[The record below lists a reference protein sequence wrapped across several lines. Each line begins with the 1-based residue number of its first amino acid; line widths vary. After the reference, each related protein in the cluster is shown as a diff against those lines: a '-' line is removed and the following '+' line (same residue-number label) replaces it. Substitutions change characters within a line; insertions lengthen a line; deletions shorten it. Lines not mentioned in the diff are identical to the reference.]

1 MVQEFNVDQLRV
13 CIYKNKYELGK
24 AASKLAEKY
33 ISKAIKKRGEAVII
47 LATGASQFEFLDALA
62 EKQLDWQKVVAFH
75 LDEYVGISE
84 KHPASFRRYLRERIL
99 DRVNVGNYYLIEGDK
114 DDIEAEVRRLNI
126 LFRNY
131 KVDVA
136 FTGIGENGHLAFN
149 EPPANFQEK
158 CIFKA
163 VELDEIS
170 RKQQVGEGWFNSLEG
185 VPQSAI
191 TMTVPAIMDSKA
203 IICTVPDARKAVAVK
218 KTLTNNVS
226 PNFPASILRTH
237 PEATLFLDGESASM
251 LSELINDSVN
261 LRM

>member
-1 MVQEFNVDQLRV
+1 MVQEFSVDRLRV
-13 CIYKNKYELGK
+13 CVYTNKYELGK
-24 AASKLAEKY
+24 AAAELAEKY
-33 ISKAIKKRGEAVII
+33 ISEAIKKRGKAVII
-47 LATGASQFEFLDALA
+47 LATGASQFEFLDSLV

-114 DDIEAEVRRLNI
+114 DNVEAEVRRLNQ
-126 LFRNY
+126 LFSNY

-170 RKQQVGEGWFNSLEG
+170 RKQQVGEGWFNSLEE
-185 VPQSAI
+185 VPRSAI
-191 TMTVPAIMDSKA
+191 TMTVPAIIDSKA

-237 PEATLFLDGESASM
+237 PKATLLLDGESASM
-251 LSELINDSVN
+251 LSELMNESIS
-261 LRM
+261 

>member
-1 MVQEFNVDQLRV
+1 MVQEFSVDQLRV
-13 CIYKNKYELGK
+13 FIYTNKYELGK
-24 AASKLAEKY
+24 AAAELAEKY
-33 ISKAIKKRGEAVII
+33 ISEAIKKRGKAVII
-47 LATGASQFEFLDALA
+47 LATGASQFEFLDSLV

-99 DRVNVGNYYLIEGDK
+99 DRVNVGNFYLIEGDK
-114 DDIEAEVRRLNI
+114 DDVEAEVRRLNQ

-149 EPPANFQEK
+149 EPPANFKEK
-158 CIFKA
+158 CVFKA

-170 RKQQVGEGWFNSLEG
+170 RKQQVGEGWFNFLEE
-185 VPQSAI
+185 VPQYAI
-191 TMTVPAIMDSKA
+191 TMTVPAILDSKA

-237 PEATLFLDGESASM
+237 PEATLFLDSESASM
-251 LSELINDSVN
+251 LSELINESVE
-261 LRM
+261 

>member
-1 MVQEFNVDQLRV
+1 MVQEFSVDRLRV
-13 CIYKNKYELGK
+13 CIYTNKCELGK
-24 AASKLAEKY
+24 AAAELAKKY
-33 ISKAIKKRGEAVII
+33 IYEAIKKRGEAVII
-47 LATGASQFEFLDALA
+47 LATGASQFEFLDSLV

-99 DRVNVGNYYLIEGDK
+99 DRVNIGNFYLIEGDK
-114 DDIEAEVRRLNI
+114 DDVEAEVRRLNL

-158 CIFKA
+158 CVFKA
-163 VELDEIS
+163 IELDEIS
-170 RKQQVGEGWFNSLEG
+170 RKQQVGEGWFNFLEE
-185 VPQSAI
+185 VPKYAI
-191 TMTVPAIMDSKA
+191 TMTVPAILDSKA
-203 IICTVPDARKAVAVK
+203 IICTVPDARKAVAVR

-237 PEATLFLDGESASM
+237 PEATLFLDSESASM
-251 LSELINDSVN
+251 LSELINESIG
-261 LRM
+261 

>member
-1 MVQEFNVDQLRV
+1 MVQEFSVDQLRV
-13 CIYKNKYELGK
+13 CIYTSKYELGK
-24 AASKLAEKY
+24 AAAELAEKY
-33 ISKAIKKRGEAVII
+33 ICEAIKKQGEAVII
-47 LATGASQFEFLDALA
+47 LATGASQFEFLDSLV

-99 DRVNVGNYYLIEGDK
+99 DRVNIGNFYLIEGDK
-114 DDIEAEVRRLNI
+114 DDVEAEVRRLNL
-126 LFRNY
+126 LFRKY

-158 CIFKA
+158 CVFKA

-170 RKQQVGEGWFNSLEG
+170 RKQQVGEGWFNFLEE
-185 VPQSAI
+185 VPKHAI
-191 TMTVPAIMDSKA
+191 TMTIPAILDSKA

-237 PEATLFLDGESASM
+237 PEATLFLDSESASM
-251 LSELINDSVN
+251 LSELINESIG
-261 LRM
+261 

>member
-1 MVQEFNVDQLRV
+1 MVQEFSVDRLRV
-13 CIYKNKYELGK
+13 CIYTNKYELGK
-24 AASKLAEKY
+24 AAAELAKKY
-33 ISKAIKKRGEAVII
+33 IYEAIKKRGEAVII
-47 LATGASQFEFLDALA
+47 LATGASQFEFLDSLV

-99 DRVNVGNYYLIEGDK
+99 DRVNIGNFYLIEGDK
-114 DDIEAEVRRLNI
+114 DDVEAEVGRLNL

-158 CIFKA
+158 CVFKA
-163 VELDEIS
+163 IELDEIS
-170 RKQQVGEGWFNSLEG
+170 RKQQVGEGWFNFLEE
-185 VPQSAI
+185 VPKYAI
-191 TMTVPAIMDSKA
+191 TMTVPAILDSKA
-203 IICTVPDARKAVAVK
+203 IICTVPDARKAVAVR

-237 PEATLFLDGESASM
+237 PEATLFLDSESASM
-251 LSELINDSVN
+251 LSELINESIG
-261 LRM
+261 

>member
-1 MVQEFNVDQLRV
+1 MVQEFSVDRLRV
-13 CIYKNKYELGK
+13 CIYTNKYELGK
-24 AASKLAEKY
+24 AAAELAKKY
-33 ISKAIKKRGEAVII
+33 IYEAIKKRGEAVII
-47 LATGASQFEFLDALA
+47 LATGASQFEFLDSLV

-99 DRVNVGNYYLIEGDK
+99 DRVNIGNFYLIEGDK
-114 DDIEAEVRRLNI
+114 DDVEAEVRRLNL

-163 VELDEIS
+163 IELDEIS
-170 RKQQVGEGWFNSLEG
+170 RKQQVGEGWFNFLEE
-185 VPQSAI
+185 VPKYAI
-191 TMTVPAIMDSKA
+191 TMTVPAILDSKA
-203 IICTVPDARKAVAVK
+203 IICTVPDARKAVAVR

-237 PEATLFLDGESASM
+237 PEATLFLDSESASM
-251 LSELINDSVN
+251 LSELINESIG
-261 LRM
+261 